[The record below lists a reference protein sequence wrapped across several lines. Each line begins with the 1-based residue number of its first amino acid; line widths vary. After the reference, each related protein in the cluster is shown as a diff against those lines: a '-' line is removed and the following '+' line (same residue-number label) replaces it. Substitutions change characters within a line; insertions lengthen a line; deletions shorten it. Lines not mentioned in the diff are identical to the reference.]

1 MDVDIFFTKAYL
13 NIKLIFPLGR
23 EMSLAQNH
31 DFRIEKEK
39 KK

>member
-1 MDVDIFFTKAYL
+1 MDMDILFTKAYL
-13 NIKLIFPLGR
+13 NIELIFSLGR